1 MVQIPD
7 KDKNMDADGANNA
20 KMLTHQEFTD
30 KLEKAHVNS
39 LVEELAALGYVCEKK
54 ELYHRELAEQ
64 IESRLVARMGEDVY
78 QSAKIVIQ
86 GFPRQA
92 TENLFQDKWLVPAS
106 ETPENTKTWKF
117 DCLLG
122 IEEWAAPHDISWVG
136 NAQ

>member
-1 MVQIPD
+1 MVQTPD
-7 KDKNMDADGANNA
+7 TDTSMDADGANLP

-64 IESRLVARMGEDVY
+64 IVSRLVPRVGEDVY

-106 ETPENTKTWKF
+106 ETPENTRE
-117 DCLLG
+117 DL
-122 IEEWAAPHDISWVG
+122 
-136 NAQ
+136 